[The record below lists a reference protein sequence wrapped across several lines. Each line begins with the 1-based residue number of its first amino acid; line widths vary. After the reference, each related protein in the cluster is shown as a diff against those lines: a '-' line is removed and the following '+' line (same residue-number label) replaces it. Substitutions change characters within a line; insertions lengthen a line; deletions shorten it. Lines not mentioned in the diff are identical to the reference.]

1 MREKGFTLVEL
12 LLVISILGLL
22 AMITIPRLEGFRDR
36 GVETATM
43 AELQAVRQAW
53 NYYEIE
59 FGENS
64 LGETEELGVFLGNDL
79 EGTVYLGRYELELE
93 NDSEEAKI
101 VATVKKEAEDEEKQ
115 RSGANIYI
123 DRIEIEDKAG

>member
-1 MREKGFTLVEL
+1 MKEKGFTLVEL

-22 AMITIPRLEGFRDR
+22 AMITIPRLDGFRDR
-36 GVETATM
+36 AVETATIG
-43 AELQAVRQAW
+43 ELQAVRQAW

-59 FGENS
+59 NGENS

-79 EGTVYLGRYELELE
+79 EGTVFLGRYELELE
-93 NDSEEAKI
+93 SDSEEAKI
-101 VATVKKEAEDEEKQ
+101 VATVKNEAEDEEKQ